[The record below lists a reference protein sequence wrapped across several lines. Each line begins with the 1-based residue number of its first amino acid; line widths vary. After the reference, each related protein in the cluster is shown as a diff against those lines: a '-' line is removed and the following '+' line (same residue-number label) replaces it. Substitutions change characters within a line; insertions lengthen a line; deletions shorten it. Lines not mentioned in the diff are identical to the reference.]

1 MICIKNKISK
11 YRQNKNMK
19 IIGYNQSYTKQ
30 ILTLF
35 TNTIHKTCNKDYTKE
50 QLNAWANPNI
60 DYNSWEKRLDKTK
73 PYLAVIDN
81 TLVGF
86 TEFYD
91 DYIDCF
97 YVHHEYQ
104 GQGVG
109 KALVNHILEIASE
122 NGIKKLRVDAS
133 ITAKAFFE
141 SFGFVQ
147 TSKNEVKRD
156 NQVLINYSLE
166 LKLI

>member
-1 MICIKNKISK
+1 MRIIKYNKKHSRQIS
-11 YRQNKNMK
+11 
-19 IIGYNQSYTKQ
+19 
-30 ILTLF
+30 TLF
-35 TNTIHKTCNKDYTKE
+35 TNTIHKTCNKNYTKE
-50 QLNAWANPNI
+50 QLNAWAKPNI
-60 DYNSWEKRLDKTK
+60 DYEAWEKRLNKTK
-73 PYLAVIDN
+73 PYLAVIDD

-86 TEFYD
+86 AEFYD

-109 KALVNHILEIASE
+109 KALINHILDIASK

-141 SFGFVQ
+141 SFGFVE
-147 TSKNEVKRD
+147 TCKNEIKRD
-156 NQVLINYSLE
+156 NQILINYSLE
-166 LKLI
+166 LNLQNLSIK

>member
-1 MICIKNKISK
+1 
-11 YRQNKNMK
+11 MK
-19 IIGYNQSYTKQ
+19 IINYYSLYKKV
-30 ILTLF
+30 IPTLF
-35 TNTIHKTCNKDYTKE
+35 TNTIHKTCHKDYTKE

-60 DYNSWEKRLDKTK
+60 DYKTWEKRLDKTK
-73 PYLAVIDN
+73 TYLAVVED

-86 TEFYD
+86 VEFYD

-109 KALVNHILEIASE
+109 KALMNHILDIASKDD
-122 NGIKKLRVDAS
+122 IKILRVDAS
-133 ITAKAFFE
+133 ITSKDFFE
-141 SFGFVQ
+141 KFGFIEV
-147 TSKNEVKRD
+147 SKNEVKRD

-166 LKLI
+166 LKL

>member
-1 MICIKNKISK
+1 MVIINYDNK
-11 YRQNKNMK
+11 Y
-19 IIGYNQSYTKQ
+19 KQ
-30 ILTLF
+30 DIPNLF

-60 DYNSWEKRLDKTK
+60 DYDSWEKRLDKTK
-73 PYLAVIDN
+73 PYLAVIDDII
-81 TLVGF
+81 VGF

-97 YVHHEYQ
+97 YIHDAYQ

-109 KALVNHILEIASE
+109 KALMTYIINETREKNIKTIRVN
-122 NGIKKLRVDAS
+122 AS
-133 ITAKAFFE
+133 ITAKSFFE

-147 TSKNEVKRD
+147 IKKNSVERN
-156 NQVLINYSLE
+156 NQVLVNYSLE
-166 LKLI
+166 LEVNN